1 MFNNDLPKII
11 RGRTAGSQ
19 NLLHLGFRYSKS
31 GKLTQ
36 DGRQAW
42 RCVKKDDRC
51 PGRVY
56 TDSSNNLTS
65 FKQPHCHGPDLADC
79 ELHEVFSNVAD
90 LAENTHTAPY
100 LIHCSTTGGISEE
113 TRSKLPSEDAIKKR
127 AQRTRRKKNP
137 RPTAPTCLADLQ
149 IDDDD
154 CTSLAG
160 DLMLFQTTW
169 VKGLSI
175 SMLLCICLMILTF
188 HLSHKSIYI
197 AYPIVCRRVHPK
209 INLK

>member
-56 TDSSNNLTS
+56 TDSRNNLTS

-79 ELHEVFSNVAD
+79 ELQEVFSNVAD
-90 LAENTHTAPY
+90 LAENTDTAPY

-113 TRSKLPSEDAIKKR
+113 TILKLPSEDAIKKR

-160 DLMLFQTTW
+160 DLMLQLDNNDEEKRIIILATARNLDILGRGT
-169 VKGLSI
+169 VNKHVT
-175 SMLLCICLMILTF
+175 MYLLDD
-188 HLSHKSIYI
+188 
-197 AYPIVCRRVHPK
+197 
-209 INLK
+209 INLPPFP